1 MPLLRQQIYH
11 DARWRCNRFF
21 ARAPELY
28 TSYWLAAFREFV
40 GKKLII
46 CFQGPIVPDV
56 PGYQGTCTTCSMV
69 PQVPDVPHEPDL
81 LHLRDPPEIGLER
94 L

>member
-1 MPLLRQQIYH
+1 MAGDGNITGSGQCQSSVNGNI
-11 DARWRCNRFF
+11 
-21 ARAPELY
+21 RAAVIAVVIGLQRSENL
-28 TSYWLAAFREFV
+28 W
-40 GKKLII
+40 GKKLLI

-56 PGYQGTCTTCSMV
+56 PGYQGTCTMV
-69 PQVPDVPHEPDL
+69 PQVSDVPHEPDL

>member
-1 MPLLRQQIYH
+1 MMPDGDVTDFLLGHQ
-11 DARWRCNRFF
+11 
-21 ARAPELY
+21 
-28 TSYWLAAFREFV
+28 SYIPVVIGLQHSENLWGE
-40 GKKLII
+40 KLLI